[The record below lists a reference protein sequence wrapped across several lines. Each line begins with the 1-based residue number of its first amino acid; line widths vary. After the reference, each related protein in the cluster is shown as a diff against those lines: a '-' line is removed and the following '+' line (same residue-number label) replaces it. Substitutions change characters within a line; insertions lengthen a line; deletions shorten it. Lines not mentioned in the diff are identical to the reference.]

1 MSLVFLAGLLMSAL
15 FSMVEAA
22 VISQDRHRLAH
33 LAEQG
38 GRRAQLMQKMTARMD
53 RLLSAILL
61 FNNIA
66 NVLCATAA
74 AVMVTR
80 LSGGGEG
87 AAFAAS
93 LGVAFLILVV
103 AEISPKI
110 IGVRHAQRLS
120 LWFALPLR
128 GLLTVFYPAVAVA
141 NFLASCLLAAFGI
154 RETAQPL
161 AAMSAAELRTAARE
175 STRRARESND
185 EEGGRHYRM
194 VEQVLQLADT
204 PVEKIMTPRGQIEG
218 VNLQDEHAI
227 YRQIMD
233 ATHAKMPVFAG
244 DIDAAE
250 GFIDTLEVIKAASKR
265 GGADAALVRA
275 MQKRPPMF
283 VPAAADSL
291 SQMQSMRRQRARIA
305 LVVDGAGRVSG
316 VITLSNFAA
325 AIIGGEEAAAAG
337 EAERWRLLA
346 GRFFADSPGRLA
358 SATDDSGNF
367 GGEHQRIN
375 FGDAGRDSVQPGLR
389 PHRRCKNGNHPVHQ
403 NRRSPSPHRL
413 PRRGRLTLH
422 SARKKNCERR
432 RISFRQFFF
441 GGVAKPKE

>member
-120 LWFALPLR
+120 LWFALP
-128 GLLTVFYPAVAVA
+128 VA
-141 NFLASCLLAAFGI
+141 GI
-154 RETAQPL
+154 ADGVL
-161 AAMSAAELRTAARE
+161 S
-175 STRRARESND
+175 
-185 EEGGRHYRM
+185 GG
-194 VEQVLQLADT
+194 
-204 PVEKIMTPRGQIEG
+204 G
-218 VNLQDEHAI
+218 
-227 YRQIMD
+227 
-233 ATHAKMPVFAG
+233 
-244 DIDAAE
+244 
-250 GFIDTLEVIKAASKR
+250 
-265 GGADAALVRA
+265 
-275 MQKRPPMF
+275 
-283 VPAAADSL
+283 
-291 SQMQSMRRQRARIA
+291 
-305 LVVDGAGRVSG
+305 
-316 VITLSNFAA
+316 
-325 AIIGGEEAAAAG
+325 GGEFFWRHVCWRRLEFAKPRN
-337 EAERWRLLA
+337 RWR
-346 GRFFADSPGRLA
+346 R
-358 SATDDSGNF
+358 
-367 GGEHQRIN
+367 
-375 FGDAGRDSVQPGLR
+375 
-389 PHRRCKNGNHPVHQ
+389 
-403 NRRSPSPHRL
+403 
-413 PRRGRLTLH
+413 
-422 SARKKNCERR
+422 
-432 RISFRQFFF
+432 
-441 GGVAKPKE
+441 

>member
-227 YRQIMD
+227 YRQIMG
-233 ATHAKMPVFAG
+233 ASHAKMPVFAG

-325 AIIGGEEAAAAG
+325 AIIGGEESAAAG
-337 EAERWRLLA
+337 EAERWRLL
-346 GRFFADSPGRLA
+346 PGDFLLIRLGDLHPQLTIPETSAA
-358 SATDDSGNF
+358 SINGLILETL
-367 GGEHQRIN
+367 GEIPSNPACVRI
-375 FGDAGRDSVQPGLR
+375 GDVRMEITQSTKTAVLQ
-389 PHRRCKNGNHPVHQ
+389 V
-403 NRRSPSPHRL
+403 
-413 PRRGRLTLH
+413 
-422 SARKKNCERR
+422 
-432 RISFRQFFF
+432 RIVFPDEIPAES
-441 GGVAKPKE
+441 KE